1 MTERQIEVL
10 KMSVNGVHYYDDLQG
25 HDRGVLMYL
34 ADENL
39 VYTKALSPPIYF
51 ITEKG
56 RAKLKALENEAK
68 QEAESKRQQRFE
80 NKISVLN
87 VLVPAVTFV
96 LGLLVEHF
104 SGLVEW
110 VVSFFH

>member
-1 MTERQIEVL
+1 MTKRQIEVL
-10 KMSVNGVHYYDDLQG
+10 KMSVSGVHYYDDLQG

-39 VYTKALSPPIYF
+39 VYTKALNPPVYF

-56 RAKLKALENEAK
+56 KAKLKELEDESK
-68 QEAESKRQQRFE
+68 QEAENKRQQRFE

-87 VLVPAVTFV
+87 ILVPAATFV

-104 SGLVEW
+104 SGLIELVA
-110 VVSFFH
+110 SLFH